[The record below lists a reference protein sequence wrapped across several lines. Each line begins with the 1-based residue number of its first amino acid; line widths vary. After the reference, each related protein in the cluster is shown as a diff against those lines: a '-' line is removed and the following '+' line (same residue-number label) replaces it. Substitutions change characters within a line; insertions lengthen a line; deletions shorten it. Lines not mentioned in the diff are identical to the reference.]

1 MVAKQ
6 VFKSKH
12 MIKHLQPNEIVE
24 TIAQRLGHFKYTMCT
39 DYSKYD
45 ASQWASLLEIDAML
59 IRKICPEFSRYW
71 DAAIIKP
78 QLVRTK
84 NGNIQFEDM
93 RNWKSGEMNTSC
105 GNTFLN
111 MMIIEYTKHR
121 MWLSEQATD
130 YFTEGDDGI
139 IGSDDLLFF

>member
-45 ASQWASLLEIDAML
+45 ASQ
-59 IRKICPEFSRYW
+59 
-71 DAAIIKP
+71 
-78 QLVRTK
+78 
-84 NGNIQFEDM
+84 
-93 RNWKSGEMNTSC
+93 
-105 GNTFLN
+105 
-111 MMIIEYTKHR
+111 
-121 MWLSEQATD
+121 
-130 YFTEGDDGI
+130 
-139 IGSDDLLFF
+139 